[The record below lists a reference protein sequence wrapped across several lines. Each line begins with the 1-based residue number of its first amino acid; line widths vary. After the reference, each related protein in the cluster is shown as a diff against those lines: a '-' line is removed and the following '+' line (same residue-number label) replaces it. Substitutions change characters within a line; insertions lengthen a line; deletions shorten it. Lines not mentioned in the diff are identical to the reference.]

1 MTKTQILINKT
12 VYLGLSILDL
22 SKTIMYEFWYDYV
35 KLKYGEKAKLCYMDT
50 NSFTVHVNTNDVY
63 KDIAE
68 DIETKFESSKRI
80 FWKEYETKSWQL
92 MIRLEI
98 NNYNTIL
105 TEKQQKYQH
114 YHQIKLINMNILQ
127 AQKYYLLIKAE

>member
-50 NSFTVHVNTNDVY
+50 DSFTVHVNTNDVY

-114 YHQIKLINMNILQ
+114 YHQVKLINMNILQ

>member
-1 MTKTQILINKT
+1 
-12 VYLGLSILDL
+12 
-22 SKTIMYEFWYDYV
+22 
-35 KLKYGEKAKLCYMDT
+35 
-50 NSFTVHVNTNDVY
+50 
-63 KDIAE
+63 
-68 DIETKFESSKRI
+68 
-80 FWKEYETKSWQL
+80 

>member
-92 MIRLEI
+92 IIRLEI

-114 YHQIKLINMNILQ
+114 YHQVKLINMNILQ